1 MSYITASCFL
11 QCKDSNLKASHN
23 KRSDYLIHVKVVSY
37 SVKIVI

>member
-1 MSYITASCFL
+1 MKSCFL

-23 KRSDYLIHVKVVSY
+23 ANLGIFNLRVVVSY